1 MADFLDLLFLEKFS
15 SVFTF
20 ILVFVVT
27 YGILSNLNFFKEN
40 KSLNAMVAFLFGFFT
55 LLSTNLSTTIKILTP
70 WLFFMLFIAF
80 FILLIFR
87 FLGTSEESIK
97 GLLSKWGPVH
107 TTTLGFLGFIMLIVF
122 SQVYGSYFTSITT
135 NATNT
140 SDVAASALAA
150 IFQPKL
156 LGVAVLFLV
165 AAFAAFWL
173 TITPKK

>member
-1 MADFLDLLFLEKFS
+1 MADFLDLLFLDKFS

-55 LLSTNLSTTIKILTP
+55 LLSVNLSTTIKILTP

-122 SQVYGSYFTSITT
+122 SQVYGNYFASIT

-140 SDVAASALAA
+140 SNVTQSALTVV
-150 IFQPKL
+150 FQPKL
-156 LGVAVLFLV
+156 LGVAIMFLI

>member
-1 MADFLDLLFLEKFS
+1 MADFLDLVFLDKFS
-15 SVFTF
+15 SIFTF

-55 LLSTNLSTTIKILTP
+55 LLSTNLVSTIKILTP

-122 SQVYGSYFTSITT
+122 AQVYGNYFTSITSG
-135 NATNT
+135 NT
-140 SDVAASALAA
+140 TGDVTQSALAV

-173 TITPKK
+173 TVSPKK

>member
-15 SVFTF
+15 SIFTF

-97 GLLSKWGPVH
+97 GLLSNNWSPVH
-107 TTTLGFLGFIMLIVF
+107 TTTLGFLGFIMLVVF
-122 SQVYGSYFTSITT
+122 SQVYGSYFSSIT
-135 NATNT
+135 NATNS
-140 SDVAASALAA
+140 SDITQSALAVV
-150 IFQPKL
+150 FQPKL
-156 LGVAVLFLV
+156 LGVAIMFLV
-165 AAFAAFWL
+165 AAFATFWL